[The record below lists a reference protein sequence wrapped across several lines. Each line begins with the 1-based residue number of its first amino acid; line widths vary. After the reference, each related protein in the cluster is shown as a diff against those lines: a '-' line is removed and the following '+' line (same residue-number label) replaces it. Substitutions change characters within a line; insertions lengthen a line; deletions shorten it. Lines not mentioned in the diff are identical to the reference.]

1 MHATNVLL
9 KNLFR
14 HTYKLTGIFWMAGIS
29 SLAQAA
35 IPVIFDSDIGSDMD
49 DTIALSL
56 ILKSPEFDLKLLV
69 TATEDTE
76 YRAKVAAKFL
86 QLAQRSDVPVGM
98 GRSGKVTAEFQKPWV
113 VDYQLSDYP
122 GEIVRDGVARMIQL
136 IRQSPEPVTLIVA
149 GPMHNIQEALK
160 RAPDIAAKVN
170 LVGMHG
176 SIDKGYDDKPSAE
189 YNVANNVPAFQ
200 SVLAAP
206 WRSFSIA
213 PLDTCGDMILDGEQY
228 QALRASQDPQLRAI
242 FENYAIWAK
251 LVTWDKVDYLASRS
265 SILYDTVAIYLA
277 LEDHPYVSVT
287 QLQLRVT
294 KDGFLIRADSGRKAN
309 VALQWNNKPAFKD
322 WLTQRLLSSTN
333 HSITN

>member
-1 MHATNVLL
+1 MYASIVLL
-9 KNLFR
+9 KKCLQR
-14 HTYKLTGIFWMAGIS
+14 TRKLSAIVLLSGFH

-56 ILKSPEFDLKLLV
+56 ILKSPEFDLKLVV

-86 QLAQRSDVPVGM
+86 QLAQRSDIPVGM
-98 GRSGKVTAEFQKPWV
+98 GRSGKVSAEFQKPWV
-113 VDYQLSDYP
+113 EDYKLSDYP
-122 GEIVRDGVARMIQL
+122 GEILRDGVARMIQM

-149 GPMHNIQEALK
+149 GPMHNIQEMLE

-176 SIDKGYDDKPSAE
+176 SIDKGYKDKPSAE
-189 YNVANNVPAFQ
+189 YNVANNVPAFKA
-200 SVLAAP
+200 VLAAP
-206 WRSFSIA
+206 WRSFAIT

-251 LVTWDKVDYLASRS
+251 LVTWDKVDYLATRS
-265 SILYDTVAIYLA
+265 SILYDAVAIYLA
-277 LEDHPYVSVT
+277 LNDHPFLSVT
-287 QLQLRVT
+287 PLQLRVT
-294 KDGFLIRADSGRKAN
+294 EDGFLQRSETGARVK
-309 VALQWNNKPAFKD
+309 VALAWNDRPAFKD
-322 WLTQRLLSSTN
+322 WLSQRLLSSA
-333 HSITN
+333 HK